1 MAPDLP
7 ELRILLEDLKDN
19 ITYIPF
25 DFSGMRS
32 MVLLAKTILFGKFDL
47 IHSHGFT
54 AGIYST
60 LPACF
65 IKIKH
70 IMTSHDILLSKQFTG
85 LKGILKKKA
94 IAFLLPTID
103 VIHSVSHDAHNNLLR
118 EMPNLKKRVNNC
130 IVIPNGIEVERFKE
144 TKKRNFRK
152 ELCLPEDTFLIGFFG
167 RFMSPKGFVY
177 LIKSMELLRKDSDLP
192 KKPVVLSFGY
202 GGFIREDMEYINK
215 MGLGEYFHFLDFTP
229 NIAPS
234 LKGLDVVIMPSL
246 WEACGLLAMEAM
258 VAGVPVI
265 GTDCIGLRE
274 VLKNTPNNVVPAGNS
289 FALAKAIKHEI
300 RNPSISKAEKFKEV
314 AAKHFDIKKQATKF
328 EIIIENLMNN

>member
-1 MAPDLP
+1 
-7 ELRILLEDLKDN
+7 
-19 ITYIPF
+19 
-25 DFSGMRS
+25 
-32 MVLLAKTILFGKFDL
+32 
-47 IHSHGFT
+47 
-54 AGIYST
+54 
-60 LPACF
+60 
-65 IKIKH
+65 
-70 IMTSHDILLSKQFTG
+70 
-85 LKGILKKKA
+85 
-94 IAFLLPTID
+94 
-103 VIHSVSHDAHNNLLR
+103 
-118 EMPNLKKRVNNC
+118 
-130 IVIPNGIEVERFKE
+130 
-144 TKKRNFRK
+144 
-152 ELCLPEDTFLIGFFG
+152 
-167 RFMSPKGFVY
+167 
-177 LIKSMELLRKDSDLP
+177 
-192 KKPVVLSFGY
+192 
-202 GGFIREDMEYINK
+202 
-215 MGLGEYFHFLDFTP
+215 LDFTP